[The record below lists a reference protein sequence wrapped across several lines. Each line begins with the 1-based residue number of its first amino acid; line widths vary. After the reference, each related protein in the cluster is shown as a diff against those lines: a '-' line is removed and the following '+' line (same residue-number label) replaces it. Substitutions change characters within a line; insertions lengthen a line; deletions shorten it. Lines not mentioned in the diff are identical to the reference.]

1 MAEQLIGYPIPAPE
15 PLEVLAARYK
25 VLEQAR
31 TIDNWD
37 EVEMRLSQ
45 IIASIPTKDRDWFHV
60 LCGHRW

>member
-1 MAEQLIGYPIPAPE
+1 MTQQLIGYPISAPE

-25 VLEQAR
+25 ALEQTR

-37 EVEMRLSQ
+37 EVEMALSQ
-45 IIASIPTKDRDWFHV
+45 IVTQVPVTERDWFHV